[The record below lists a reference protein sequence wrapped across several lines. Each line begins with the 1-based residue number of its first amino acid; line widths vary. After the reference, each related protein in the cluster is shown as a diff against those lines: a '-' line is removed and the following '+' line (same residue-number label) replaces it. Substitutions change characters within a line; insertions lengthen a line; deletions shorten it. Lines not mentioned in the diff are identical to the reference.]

1 MSFAIALDGP
11 AGAGKSTIA
20 KRIAAQLG
28 ILYLDTGAMYR
39 AIGLK
44 AMRQGIIAKDEAQV
58 SAMLAQTVLD
68 IRFVDG
74 AQQVWLDGENVSD
87 AIRTPEASLAASD
100 VSTLPV
106 VRRHLVDLQRGIAKR
121 QSMILD
127 GRDIGTYVLPD
138 APYKFFLT
146 ASLDERAHR
155 RLLDLQARGN
165 TTATLE
171 EVQADI
177 AYRDNQDSQR
187 SFAPLRQ
194 ADDAILVDTTTL
206 TIDEVVATILNL
218 IQQKQRQ
225 S

>member
-187 SFAPLRQ
+187 SFAPLKQ

>member
-1 MSFAIALDGP
+1 MSYAIALDGP

-20 KRIAAQLG
+20 KRIAQKLN

-44 AMRQGIIAKDEAQV
+44 AITSGLPLKDETAI
-58 SAMLAQTVLD
+58 AEMLKHTELD

-74 AQQVWLDGENVSD
+74 SQQVWLDGVNVSE

-106 VRRHLVDLQRGIAKR
+106 VRRHLVDLQRQIASR
-121 QSMILD
+121 TNMILD

-138 APYKFFLT
+138 APHKFFLT

-155 RLLDLQARGN
+155 RLLDLQSRGQMDV
-165 TTATLE
+165 TLE
-171 EVQADI
+171 AVRSDI
-177 AYRDNQDSQR
+177 EYRDLQDSSR
-187 SFAPLRQ
+187 SFAPLKQ
-194 ADDAILVDTTTL
+194 AQDAILVDTTTL
-206 TIDEVVATILNL
+206 SIDEVVETILNL
-218 IQQKQRQ
+218 IAQKQRQ
-225 S
+225 E